1 MYNGLNHQSFYVRN
15 DIMQNNIE
23 FDGLVETW
31 GGVIMNN
38 KLFGILAII
47 LGLVVMVFPIAGV
60 VAASILTGFVILLIG
75 IWLLLAGVNTW
86 GVSKAAAV
94 LNLIVGILALYIG
107 VDLLLNIYLFSF
119 LAGFLLY
126 LAGVF
131 LIIAGIVSLLAKDR
145 KYALWGGV
153 LGIILGILYIIL
165 GTYAFDPLYLGI
177 LIGIWLII
185 NGIFLLVE
193 PEE

>member
-1 MYNGLNHQSFYVRN
+1 MNKMY
-15 DIMQNNIE
+15 
-23 FDGLVETW
+23 
-31 GGVIMNN
+31 
-38 KLFGILAII
+38 GILAII
-47 LGLVVMVFPIAGV
+47 LGLIVIAFPIAGV
-60 VAASILTGFVILLIG
+60 VAASILTGFLILLIG
-75 IWLLLAGVNTW
+75 IWLLLACANVW
-86 GVSKAAAV
+86 SVSKAAAI

-126 LAGVF
+126 LAGIF
-131 LIIAGIVSLLAKDR
+131 LIIAGIVSLFAREK

-165 GTYAFDPLYLGI
+165 GTYAFNPIYLGF

-185 NGIFLLVE
+185 NGIFLFLE

>member
-1 MYNGLNHQSFYVRN
+1 MNKMY
-15 DIMQNNIE
+15 
-23 FDGLVETW
+23 
-31 GGVIMNN
+31 
-38 KLFGILAII
+38 GILAII
-47 LGLVVMVFPIAGV
+47 LGLIVMVFPIAGV
-60 VAASILTGFVILLIG
+60 VAASILTGFLILLIG

-94 LNLIVGILALYIG
+94 LNLIVSILALYIG

-126 LAGVF
+126 IAGIF
-131 LIIAGIVSLLAKDR
+131 LIIAGIISLFARER

-165 GTYAFDPLYLGI
+165 GTYAFDPIYLGL

-185 NGIFLLVE
+185 NGIFLFLE

>member
-1 MYNGLNHQSFYVRN
+1 M
-15 DIMQNNIE
+15 
-23 FDGLVETW
+23 
-31 GGVIMNN
+31 N
-38 KLFGILAII
+38 KLYGIFAII
-47 LGLVVMVFPIAGV
+47 LGLIVMVFPIAGV
-60 VAASILTGFVILLIG
+60 VAASILTGFLILLLG

-126 LAGVF
+126 LAGIF
-131 LIIAGIVSLLAKDR
+131 LIIAGIVSLFARER
-145 KYALWGGV
+145 KYALWGGF

-165 GTYAFDPLYLGI
+165 GTYAFDPIYLGL
-177 LIGIWLII
+177 LIGIWLVI
-185 NGIFLLVE
+185 NGIFLFLE